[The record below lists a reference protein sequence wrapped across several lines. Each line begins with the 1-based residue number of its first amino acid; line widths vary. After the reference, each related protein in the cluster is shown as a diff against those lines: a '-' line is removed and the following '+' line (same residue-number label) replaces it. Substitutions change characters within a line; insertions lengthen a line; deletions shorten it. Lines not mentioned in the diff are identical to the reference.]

1 MPRPPPVR
9 DVSTRPGIIRLA
21 VMIYVRFRRMPSLRK
36 CAGIHAFVDNRVDQ
50 ESSLSSRGT
59 VKANRAERRGPRA
72 A

>member
-1 MPRPPPVR
+1 
-9 DVSTRPGIIRLA
+9 
-21 VMIYVRFRRMPSLRK
+21 MIYVRVRRMPSLRK